1 MDTEQFTKLNQHA
14 ENKIIKLSMTAN
26 VTNENFVWETFF
38 NQIFHIFVN
47 RSFEE
52 IKENLSHHG
61 YSMVGW
67 IEILIRQMNGTFSFA
82 STTLIKKNLELNDQF
97 LSN

>member
-1 MDTEQFTKLNQHA
+1 
-14 ENKIIKLSMTAN
+14 MTAN

-67 IEILIRQMNGTFSFA
+67 MKILSRQINGTFSFA